1 MTRLLPQVHLMLLDC
16 PIYVTLREQHRSGM
30 YLAFVVVL
38 RHRCDFKQY
47 VYLYWVEGENTCS
60 VHMNPRVFYSTV
72 YYRNQ

>member
-1 MTRLLPQVHLMLLDC
+1 MTRLLAQVHLKLLDC
-16 PIYVTLREQHRSGM
+16 PIYVTLGEQHRSGM

-47 VYLYWVEGENTCS
+47 VYRVEGKNTCS

>member
-1 MTRLLPQVHLMLLDC
+1 MTRLLPQVNLMLLDC
-16 PIYVTLREQHRSGM
+16 PIYVTLGEQHRSGM

-72 YYRNQ
+72 YFRNQ